1 MKDQRSRAP
10 ASVDNIYRLDGRVP
24 VGKAIPFGLQHVLAM
39 FVANVTP
46 VMLIASVAVYNGQA
60 FTAIDTALLIQAAML
75 VAGIG
80 TLIQLY
86 PVWRIGSRL
95 PVVMGLS
102 FTFLSA
108 MMTLASRDYGL
119 MIGATSF
126 AIGIGV
132 TQVPEFFSG
141 MPKIVSDIFAGNP
154 VAGVFV
160 ISMILSLTL
169 PKKVKM
175 EDVGALTEDTIDS
188 KKPE

>member
-24 VGKAIPFGLQHVLAM
+24 VGKAIPFGLQ
-39 FVANVTP
+39 
-46 VMLIASVAVYNGQA
+46 
-60 FTAIDTALLIQAAML
+60 
-75 VAGIG
+75 
-80 TLIQLY
+80 
-86 PVWRIGSRL
+86 
-95 PVVMGLS
+95 
-102 FTFLSA
+102 
-108 MMTLASRDYGL
+108 
-119 MIGATSF
+119 
-126 AIGIGV
+126 
-132 TQVPEFFSG
+132 
-141 MPKIVSDIFAGNP
+141 IVSDIFAGNP

>member
-10 ASVDNIYRLDGRVP
+10 ASVSNIYRLDGRVP
-24 VGKAIPFGLQHVLAM
+24 VGKAIPF
-39 FVANVTP
+39 
-46 VMLIASVAVYNGQA
+46 
-60 FTAIDTALLIQAAML
+60 
-75 VAGIG
+75 
-80 TLIQLY
+80 
-86 PVWRIGSRL
+86 
-95 PVVMGLS
+95 
-102 FTFLSA
+102 
-108 MMTLASRDYGL
+108 
-119 MIGATSF
+119 
-126 AIGIGV
+126 GV